1 MLRWSSV
8 LHHSFRLLCTHS
20 ARTDTLLDQLKR
32 STNKYHIFQLVGMH
46 RPVLTLEHVTCAMNL
61 LWQFHKVTSDE
72 LSSVDHIQ
80 NHPEFISLCT
90 VVENNIN
97 VLEDDELVAI
107 LNTVDSLQV
116 DAHSSLVQQLVTEGW
131 RRLERLDPLSLST
144 FADCLRRQSRTRSPL
159 MGQIASIVDLCLDD
173 IEDLSTLSSFAC
185 NLYAVSSPRLH
196 ERLLRKVESSME
208 KLDASHLED
217 PIRFMKVINKDKF
230 LSLMK
235 KCDNIFQKNA
245 SAIDSQTICNIVRVY
260 QSLRFTNGEF
270 IVAAKA
276 RLMEEVEL
284 CDHPGNF
291 ADLFVA
297 LGPIVSL
304 KIRERLEKKLSN
316 FANKMSPKKLHNV
329 LKTMANTECANAK
342 LTQKICSQVQKHL
355 MVYSLENLCSIVEA
369 VVLLDL
375 KDASL
380 HTELQMSLKRHMLS
394 SSVPSHV
401 AQTIKAMS
409 LLSPNTIDEVV
420 LSKFDDI
427 IAQCNINDLSHMMF
441 AVTQLLHSAH
451 KPHRKS
457 VRKLLKELNSYNL
470 KRVSE
475 AKCLDSLILELKN
488 KEVFNQMAMA
498 VVEAILHTCQRFIH
512 QLSLKN
518 VIQFSVLVLRTNT
531 PCPLLMDKIAAVTMD
546 NLKEIH
552 PSSVYLMLR
561 VFSYMNYEPPHG
573 KDFFNACAHHVCNHK
588 DALSPHFLV
597 LTANALALA
606 GYFPK
611 ELIKAIFSTSFLL
624 RFDSQLDALN
634 YRMNQR
640 LRLSLM
646 ELNRA
651 VCIEHPEYGVPWFHE
666 QYCQELLQTEKSVT
680 HQQIHEILKEI
691 FGGADYT
698 KMFVRIPYSYTI
710 DFEYILDKE
719 RNPIAY
725 VEEDVL
731 SSICESDSHLQ
742 ENKPIPEGAQR
753 VAVDFLHP
761 GLLARNSS
769 HVKGSSAMKKRHLEI
784 LGYHVIQIPS
794 CEWNATSLGTKAAWT
809 SYLRKKIFADNV
821 YTV

>member
-304 KIRERLEKKLSN
+304 KIRER
-316 FANKMSPKKLHNV
+316 
-329 LKTMANTECANAK
+329 
-342 LTQKICSQVQKHL
+342 ICSQVQKHL